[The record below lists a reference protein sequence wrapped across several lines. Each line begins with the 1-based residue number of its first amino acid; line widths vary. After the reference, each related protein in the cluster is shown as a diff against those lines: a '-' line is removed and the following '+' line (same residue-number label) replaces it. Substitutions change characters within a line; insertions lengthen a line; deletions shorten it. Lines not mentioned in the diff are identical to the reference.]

1 MKRIRIIG
9 LDWFDVVVHVGAT
22 IAVAV
27 VGATLFNGQE
37 GDIAVSVV
45 LGSSLVL
52 LGWRRQRA
60 LAAMREM
67 PTDPGRADELE
78 VRVAELEQLHD
89 RVAELEE
96 RLDFAERMLARQ
108 KEQEQLSPG
117 GR

>member
-1 MKRIRIIG
+1 MKRVRIIG
-9 LDWFDVVVHVGAT
+9 LDWFEVVVHIGAT
-22 IAVAV
+22 IAAAV
-27 VGATLFNGQE
+27 VGSTLFNGPD
-37 GDIAVSVV
+37 GDIAVAVV

-60 LAAMREM
+60 LASIREM

-78 VRVAELEQLHD
+78 LRLGELELLHD

-96 RLDFAERMLARQ
+96 RLDFTERMLARQ
-108 KEQEQLSPG
+108 KEQEHLSPG